1 MNKAAIFRILIGAV
15 APTLIYYVGRR
26 CGMGLEGA
34 ILASLWGLGVM
45 AWFYWRLRE
54 IDGSSAMGAAYCIAG
69 LVGMVIMRSEDG
81 YLEAPIASDF
91 LMGSVF
97 LVSML
102 FRRPLIQALAEQLS
116 EEGTF
121 SEELRGSRFYRP
133 LWLRLSLV
141 WGGAYFFR
149 GLCSWIALV
158 ATPIEVYLGVRVALD
173 WPLTAAL
180 IAFSFWYP
188 GRYWGRKFS
197 MAQE

>member
-1 MNKAAIFRILIGAV
+1 MNKTAVYRILIGAV

-26 CGMGLEGA
+26 WGMGLEGA

-69 LVGMVIMRSEDG
+69 LVGMLITRSQAG
-81 YLEAPIASDF
+81 YLDAPIASDF

-97 LVSML
+97 LVSMP

-116 EEGTF
+116 AKDTF
-121 SEELRGSRFYRP
+121 SDELRGSRFYRP

-141 WGGAYFFR
+141 WGGAYFCR
-149 GLCSWIALV
+149 GLCSWVVLA
-158 ATPIEVYLGVRVALD
+158 AAPIEAYLAVRVALD

-188 GRYWGRKFS
+188 GRYWGRKFTT
-197 MAQE
+197 AD